1 MKLTLRAKTIGARV
15 TDEEYARLEAH
26 ADAQGQKLAEWA
38 RAVLLRECS
47 GESPATAGESATL
60 AEVLALRT
68 ILVNLLYHINAGD
81 RLSEQ
86 QMRELIEQVDQSK
99 VQKANERL
107 SQAARS
113 TK

>member
-1 MKLTLRAKTIGARV
+1 MKLTLRTKTIGARV

-47 GESPATAGESATL
+47 GEATATAGESTTL

-107 SQAARS
+107 SQAARG
-113 TK
+113 